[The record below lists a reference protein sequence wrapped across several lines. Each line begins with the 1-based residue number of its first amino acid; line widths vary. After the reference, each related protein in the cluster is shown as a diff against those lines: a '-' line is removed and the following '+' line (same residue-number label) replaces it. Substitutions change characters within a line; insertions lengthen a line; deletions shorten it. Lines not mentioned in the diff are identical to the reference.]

1 MRIALVNYRYFVS
14 GGPERYLFN
23 IKELLERQ
31 GHEIVVFSIKNSR
44 NEPSPFENYFLD
56 SIGDDVYFQDSKKSL
71 SMVLKS
77 FTRMFYSFE
86 AKRKFTQLLRDTK
99 PDLVYI
105 LQYHNKISPSV
116 VFAARSLGIPVVH
129 RISDM
134 QYMCPNAL
142 FYAPNRGICEDCLHG
157 KRLSCIKQKCV
168 LNSRVYSTIKA
179 AAKLF
184 HDVIGVPNKIDAFVV
199 PAKFTLNRLNQYGIP
214 ANKLHHIPTFFN
226 LKDTNPEVKYQ
237 PFALYVGRIVPQKGL
252 STLVEAFADTDMHLK
267 IIGGCN
273 DDFIDTLKQSL
284 SNRKHNIEFLGEM
297 KFDQIKDY
305 LRDCMFTIVPSELY
319 DNFPNS
325 VLESFAFKK
334 PVVATNIGSL
344 PELVE
349 EDVTGH
355 LFNYKDVKHLRSIAQ
370 NLFSNVES
378 VKVMGDNAFAR
389 VQSVYAPATHYQSLI
404 NLFNSVVQSS
414 KY

>member
-1 MRIALVNYRYFVS
+1 MKIALVNYRYFVS

-31 GHEIVVFSIKNSR
+31 GHKIVVFSIKNSR

-56 SIGDDVYFQDSKKSL
+56 SIGDDVYFEDSKKSL

-77 FTRMFYSFE
+77 FSRMFYSFE

-105 LQYHNKISPSV
+105 LQYHNKLSPSV
-116 VFAARSLGIPVVH
+116 IFAARSLGIPVVH

-142 FYAPNRGICEDCLHG
+142 FYTSNRGICEDCLHG
-157 KRLSCIKQKCV
+157 KRLSCIKEKCV
-168 LNSRVYSTIKA
+168 LNSRIYSSIKA

-184 HDVIGVPNKIDAFVV
+184 HDIIGVPKKIDAFVV
-199 PAKFTLNRLNQYGIP
+199 PAKFTLNRLNEYGIP

-226 LKDTNPEVKYQ
+226 LKDNSPSVNYL
-237 PFALYVGRIVPQKGL
+237 PYALYIGRIVPQKGL

-273 DDFIDTLKQSL
+273 DDFIDSLKQSL

-297 KFDQIKDY
+297 KFDHIKDY
-305 LRDCMFTIVPSELY
+305 LRECMFTIVPSEWY

-334 PVVATNIGSL
+334 PVIATNIGSL

-349 EDVTGH
+349 DGVTGR
-355 LFNYKDVKHLRSIAQ
+355 LFNYKDANHLRTIAD
-370 NLFSNVES
+370 NLFSDVKS
-378 VKVMGDNAFAR
+378 VKNMGDNAFAR
-389 VQSVYAPATHYQSLI
+389 VQSVYSPTTHYQSLI
-404 NLFNSVVQSS
+404 NLFNSLVRPSNN
-414 KY
+414 

>member
-1 MRIALVNYRYFVS
+1 MKIALVNYRYFVS

-31 GHEIVVFSIKNSR
+31 GHEIVVFTIKNSR
-44 NEPSPFENYFLD
+44 NEASPFDKYFMD
-56 SIGDDVYFQDSKKSL
+56 SIGDDVYFEDSKKSL
-71 SMVLKS
+71 SKVLKS
-77 FTRMFYSFE
+77 FTRMFYSCE
-86 AKRKFTQLLRDTK
+86 AKRKFTQLLRDTR

-105 LQYHNKISPSV
+105 IQYHNKISPSV

-168 LNSRVYSTIKA
+168 LNSRIYSAIKA

-184 HDVIGVPNKIDAFVV
+184 HDIIGVHKKIDAFVV
-199 PAKFTLNRLNQYGIP
+199 PAKFTLEHLQEFGIP
-214 ANKLHHIPTFFN
+214 AQKLHHIPTFFN
-226 LKDTNPEVKYQ
+226 LKENDPAVNYQ
-237 PFALYVGRIVPQKGL
+237 PFALYIGRIVQSKGL

-267 IIGGCN
+267 IIGRCN
-273 DDFIDTLKQSL
+273 DNYIDRLKQSIA
-284 SNRKHNIEFLGEM
+284 NRKHSIEFLGEM
-297 KFDQIKDY
+297 KFGQIKEY
-305 LRDCMFTIVPSELY
+305 LQSCMFTIVPSEWY
-319 DNFPNS
+319 DNFPNV

-334 PVVATNIGSL
+334 PVIATNIGSL

-349 EDVTGH
+349 DGVTGR
-355 LFNYKDVKHLRSIAQ
+355 LFNYKDANHLRTIAE
-370 NLFSNVES
+370 NLFSDVES
-378 VKVMGDNAFAR
+378 VKNMGDNAFAR
-389 VQSVYAPATHYQSLI
+389 VQSVYSPTTHYQSLI
-404 NLFNSVVQSS
+404 NLFNSLVRPSNN
-414 KY
+414 

>member
-44 NEPSPFENYFLD
+44 NEPSSFENYFLD
-56 SIGDDVYFQDSKKSL
+56 SIGDDVYFEDTKKSL

-77 FTRMFYSFE
+77 FSRMFYSFE

-105 LQYHNKISPSV
+105 IQYHNKISPSV
-116 VFAARSLGIPVVH
+116 IFAARSLGIPVVH

-142 FYAPNRGICEDCLHG
+142 FYSSNRGICEDCLHG

-168 LNSRVYSTIKA
+168 LDSRIYSTIKA

-184 HDVIGVPNKIDAFVV
+184 HDIIGVPKKIDAFVV
-199 PAKFTLNRLNQYGIP
+199 PAKFTLNRLNEYGIP

-226 LKDTNPEVKYQ
+226 LKETNPEVDYQ
-237 PFALYVGRIVPQKGL
+237 PFALFVGRIIPQKGL
-252 STLVEAFADTDMHLK
+252 STLVEAFANTDMRLK
-267 IIGGCN
+267 IIGGCTDN
-273 DDFIDTLKQSL
+273 YIDTLKQSI
-284 SNRKHNIEFLGEM
+284 SNQKHNIEFLGEM
-297 KFDQIKDY
+297 KFDQIKEY
-305 LRDCMFTIVPSELY
+305 LRNCMFTIVPSELY

-325 VLESFAFKK
+325 VIESFAFKK

-349 EDVTGH
+349 DGTTGR
-355 LFNYKDVKHLRSIAQ
+355 LFNYKDVNHLRAIAQ
-370 NLFSNVES
+370 DLFSDIES
-378 VKVMGDNAFAR
+378 VKIMGNNAFAR
-389 VQSVYAPATHYQSLI
+389 VQSVYSPTTHYQSLI
-404 NLFNSVVQSS
+404 NLFNSLVQPP
-414 KY
+414 KQ

>member
-1 MRIALVNYRYFVS
+1 MKIAIVNYRYFVS

-23 IKELLERQ
+23 IKDILEQQ
-31 GHEIVVFSIKNSR
+31 GHQIVIFSIKNSR
-44 NEPSPFENYFLD
+44 NEPSPYENYFMD
-56 SIGDDVYFQDSKKSL
+56 SIGDDVYFADSKKSPA
-71 SMVLKS
+71 MILKS

-86 AKRKFTQLLRDTK
+86 AKRKFTQLLRDTQ

-105 LQYHNKISPSV
+105 IQFHNKISPSV

-168 LNSRVYSTIKA
+168 LDSPIYSTIKA

-184 HDVIGVPNKIDAFVV
+184 HDTIGVPNKIDAFVV
-199 PAKFTLNRLNQYGIP
+199 PAMFTLNHLKEFGIP

-226 LKDTNPEVKYQ
+226 LKDNNPSVNYQ
-237 PFALYVGRIVPQKGL
+237 PYALYIGRIVQSKGL
-252 STLVEAFADTDMHLK
+252 STLVDAFANTDMHLK
-267 IIGGCN
+267 IIGGCT
-273 DDFIDTLKQSL
+273 DDYIDTLKQSIA
-284 SNRKHNIEFLGEM
+284 NRKHNIEFLGEM
-297 KFDQIKDY
+297 KFDQIKEY
-305 LRDCMFTIVPSELY
+305 LTNCAFTIVPSESY
-319 DNFPNS
+319 DNFPNV

-349 EDVTGH
+349 DGATGR
-355 LFNYKDVKHLRSIAQ
+355 LFNYKDVNHLRAIAQ
-370 NLFSNVES
+370 DLFSDIES
-378 VKVMGDNAFAR
+378 VKIMGNNAFAR
-389 VQSVYAPATHYQSLI
+389 VQSIYSPTTHYQSLI
-404 NLFNSVVQSS
+404 NLFNTLVQTS
-414 KY
+414 KR

>member
-44 NEPSPFENYFLD
+44 NEPSSFENYFLD
-56 SIGDDVYFQDSKKSL
+56 SIGDDVYFEDTKKSL

-77 FTRMFYSFE
+77 FSRMFYSFE

-105 LQYHNKISPSV
+105 IQYHNKISPSV
-116 VFAARSLGIPVVH
+116 IFAARSLGIPVVH

-142 FYAPNRGICEDCLHG
+142 FYSSNRGICEDCLHG

-168 LNSRVYSTIKA
+168 LDSRIYSTIKA

-184 HDVIGVPNKIDAFVV
+184 HDIIGVPKKIDAFVV
-199 PAKFTLNRLNQYGIP
+199 PAKFTLNRLNEYGIP

-226 LKDTNPEVKYQ
+226 LKETNPEVDYQ
-237 PFALYVGRIVPQKGL
+237 PFALFVGRIIPQKGL
-252 STLVEAFADTDMHLK
+252 STLVEAFANTDMRLK
-267 IIGGCN
+267 IIGGCTDN
-273 DDFIDTLKQSL
+273 YIDTLKQSI
-284 SNRKHNIEFLGEM
+284 SNQKHNIEFLGEM
-297 KFDQIKDY
+297 KFDQIKEY
-305 LRDCMFTIVPSELY
+305 LRNCMLTIVPSELY

-325 VLESFAFKK
+325 VIESFAFKK

-349 EDVTGH
+349 DGTTGR
-355 LFNYKDVKHLRSIAQ
+355 LFNYKDVNHLRAIAQ
-370 NLFSNVES
+370 DLFSDIES
-378 VKVMGDNAFAR
+378 VKIMGNNAFAR
-389 VQSVYAPATHYQSLI
+389 VQSVYSPTTHYQSLI
-404 NLFNSVVQSS
+404 NLFNSLVQPP
-414 KY
+414 KQ